1 MGALRAAS
9 PPAAGVTSA
18 LLHIEPLTPAIGAEV
33 RDLDITEPLDAPT
46 VAAIRAAA
54 LEHSVLFFPGQR
66 PDIEQHRAF
75 ARYFGEIAPSHPV
88 LLNPLDDD
96 HTDIYLLDTRQGGQ
110 DGADKK
116 IGRASHWHADI
127 TYMRRPTSFAVLHV
141 VEVPAVGGDTQWASG
156 IAAYA
161 SLSQPLR
168 DLADRLRAV
177 HDINGSTRGQPTG
190 RRTMADL
197 LAAGAEGFWD
207 GERFDRMVPSSH
219 PVVRVHPE
227 TGRRGLFINPSL
239 TTHIEGVSTHES
251 EALLAL
257 FIEHLTRP
265 EHVVRY
271 RWTPGSVALWDNR
284 STVHLAVD
292 DYGNSVRVAQRIH
305 LYGDEPVGV
314 S

>member
-1 MGALRAAS
+1 MGALRVAS
-9 PPAAGVTSA
+9 PSGADVTRSR
-18 LLHIEPLTPAIGAEV
+18 LNIEPLTPAIGAEV
-33 RDLDITEPLDAPT
+33 HDLDITKPLDAPT

-54 LEHSVLFFPGQR
+54 LEYSVLFFPDQH
-66 PDIEQHRAF
+66 PDLDQHRAF

-96 HTDIYLLDTRQGGQ
+96 HKDIYLLDTRQAGQ
-110 DGADKK
+110 NGAAKK

-141 VEVPAVGGDTQWASG
+141 VEVPPVGGDTQWASG

-168 DLADRLRAV
+168 DLADQLRSV
-177 HDINGSTRGQPTG
+177 HDVNRSNPSEPPG

-239 TTHIEGVSTHES
+239 TTHIEGVSPHES

-257 FIEHLTRP
+257 FVEHLTRP

-271 RWTPGSVALWDNR
+271 RWSPGSVALWDNR
-284 STVHLAVD
+284 STVHFAVD
-292 DYGNSVRVAQRIH
+292 DYGDSVRVAQRIH

-314 S
+314 